1 MTPELILGLAAM
13 TFASRALALTYL
25 PALPERLAIILDRMP
40 PALFAGLAAISLIN
54 PEGAVVDT
62 PIVAAAAGALLAAP
76 RRSLPVC
83 LVAGLA
89 AYAVVAVLAG

>member
-1 MTPELILGLAAM
+1 MTPELIVGLAAM
-13 TFASRALALTYL
+13 TFASRALALAYL
-25 PALPERLAIILDRMP
+25 PALPERLAVLLDRMP

-62 PIVAAAAGALLAAP
+62 PILAAAGGALLASP
-76 RRSLPVC
+76 RRSLPLC

-89 AYAVVAVLAG
+89 AYGIVAVLSG